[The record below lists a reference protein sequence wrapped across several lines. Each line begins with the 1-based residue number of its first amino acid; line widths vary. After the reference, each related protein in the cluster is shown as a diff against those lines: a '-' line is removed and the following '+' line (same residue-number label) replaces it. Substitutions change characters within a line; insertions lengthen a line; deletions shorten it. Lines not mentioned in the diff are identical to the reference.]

1 MSRPFNKLLA
11 LKVYQVMIEYQHEND
26 FSLTTR
32 EIAELMGYKSY
43 SWVTPYIKWLT
54 ANGYA
59 KHKGKQIRAIPQK
72 DRGESL

>member
-1 MSRPFNKLLA
+1 MSRPFNKAKA
-11 LKVYQVMIEYQHEND
+11 LDIYRVMIEYQQKED

-54 ANGYA
+54 ANGYV
-59 KHKGKQIRAIPQK
+59 KHKGKQFRAIPQEDK
-72 DRGESL
+72 DG